1 MVSNL
6 PRGSGLDWRAEP
18 PAGCGERRAP
28 GRRWRRGGS
37 GGVGATALTAGRESV
52 GGALE
57 VSCLGRGRWSWEGA
71 EQVRRD
77 VRGVLGSHPANQAQ
91 LRAGEA
97 AGLGQLPMLPGWGK
111 ALGKA
116 SAFHPRETELL
127 GTALGGRELREPAP
141 RGLAVSCFCWTEVWS
156 ACFHPILDKPASGI
170 PGEPGVLLGP
180 GRGRGGGGTWRL

>member
-1 MVSNL
+1 MACLLETPIRMSVLSVSDPPQPL
-6 PRGSGLDWRAEP
+6 ACPRGSSGPARAIHHQ
-18 PAGCGERRAP
+18 RRLP
-28 GRRWRRGGS
+28 
-37 GGVGATALTAGRESV
+37 
-52 GGALE
+52 
-57 VSCLGRGRWSWEGA
+57 LGHHP
-71 EQVRRD
+71 
-77 VRGVLGSHPANQAQ
+77 LGWPLAQ
-91 LRAGEA
+91 LWAGEA

-170 PGEPGVLLGP
+170 PGGPGVLLGP
-180 GRGRGGGGTWRL
+180 GRGWGGRHMEALMGQEAELGGMPSNAARFFAA